1 MGDLN
6 PTQTVI
12 GVIDDIERGRYQ
24 LPSIQR
30 QFVWGESQVLRLL
43 DSILCGYP
51 IGAVIVWKPNQNIRC
66 RQFITDYNESAP
78 NIISMEPLPGRQK
91 AYMVLDGQQ
100 RLQSLFISFRGSY
113 NGERAYLKIDEL
125 ADESE
130 FGFHYCFDF
139 LTTAESAINPAFVH
153 VNELAKLRRLAEIR
167 DFVFQRLPQAD
178 VATRELA
185 EDIVSTFVDQ
195 FVRSDDLLLQEIEDS
210 LDYGQVLEVFERVN
224 SGGTKL
230 SKSDLIFSTV
240 TLKIPDMEDRI
251 RRMVDGLNDGGR
263 HDFDTDFVIKAA
275 FVIFGMRAK
284 YDYKKI
290 MDNGFLDGLAANFD
304 NFEKA
309 VTGLRVWMH
318 DKALIKASRFLRSKL
333 ALIPL
338 LDYLML
344 NEKYLGPDD
353 GDENI
358 FMRQYLYMAFFT
370 RLFSRAPDSVL
381 DQLHDI
387 VVKAHKDHLGLFP
400 TQEISQF
407 IAKRRGENYEF
418 RDSYL
423 WDLDLTL
430 NIIDGGVLVIPTQR
444 TWSLERDHIFPRHQ
458 LELRG
463 IKENV
468 NSIGNFRL
476 LGKSRNISKSDKMPD
491 SNTDFFGKDD
501 KELANLYRMT
511 YSNLTQEN
519 FTAFVQRRK
528 DLIYTKIA
536 CFLGFIQ
543 NNR

>member
-12 GVIDDIERGRYQ
+12 GVIADIDRGRYQ

-30 QFVWGESQVLRLL
+30 QFVWEEYQILRLL

-51 IGAVIVWKPNQNIRC
+51 IGAVIVWESPHDIRC
-66 RQFITDYNESAP
+66 RNFIKDFDESSSRV
-78 NIISMEPLPGRQK
+78 ISMDSLPGKQK

-100 RLQSLFISFRGSY
+100 RLQSLFLCFRGSY
-113 NGERAYLKIDEL
+113 NGERAYLKIDEM

-130 FGFHYCFDF
+130 FGFHYRFDF
-139 LTTAESAINPAFVH
+139 LSVVEASSNPAFVH
-153 VNELAKLRRLAEIR
+153 VNELAKLKKLSDIR
-167 DFVFQRLPQAD
+167 DFVSLRLPETD
-178 VATRELA
+178 TLTRKLTE
-185 EDIVSTFVDQ
+185 EIVSTFVDQ
-195 FVRSDDLLLQEIEDS
+195 FVRSDDMLIQEIDDD
-210 LDYGQVLEVFERVN
+210 LDYGQILEVFERVN

-290 MDNGFLDGLAANFD
+290 MDGNFLDLLSNHFD
-304 NFEKA
+304 NFEKV
-309 VTGLRVWMH
+309 VTGLRVWLH

-344 NEKYLGPDD
+344 NEKFLGPSD
-353 GDENI
+353 GDESVY
-358 FMRQYLYMAFFT
+358 MRQYLYMSFFT
-370 RLFSRAPDSVL
+370 RLYSRAPDSVL

-387 VVKAHKDHLGLFP
+387 LVKVHESRPGDFP
-400 TQEISQF
+400 VQEISSF
-407 IAKRRGENYEF
+407 IARRRGETYEF

-423 WDLDLTL
+423 WDLDLVL
-430 NIIDGGVLVIPTQR
+430 NIVDGGVLVIPTLR

-458 LELRG
+458 LEQSQITQDVNDVGNLR
-463 IKENV
+463 
-468 NSIGNFRL
+468 L
-476 LGKSRNISKSDKMPD
+476 MGKSRNISKSDKMPD
-491 SNTDFFGKDD
+491 KNTDFFGKDD
-501 KELANLYRMT
+501 PELNKLFQAAYKNL
-511 YSNLTQEN
+511 NQP
-519 FTAFVQRRK
+519 AFSAFIQRRK
-528 DLIYTKIA
+528 ALICERVRK
-536 CFLGFIQ
+536 FLGFSVV
-543 NNR
+543 